1 MTKARSNAVANAAKG
16 DLTVGNGTNL
26 SGILAVGSNGDTLV
40 ADSSTSTG
48 LRYTAGTVQSN
59 PVLNSAM
66 QIWQRGTSFTIP
78 SSSITYTADR
88 WAAYRGATGAT
99 VTRQTTSDSTNLPF
113 IQYCTRIARDS
124 GNTSTAGIYFG
135 YSFDSVNT
143 IPFAGKTVTFSY
155 YARRGANYSATSN
168 LLVVQFYTGTGTDQN
183 VINGYTGL
191 TTVLD
196 TTSTLTTTWQRFTHT
211 FTIASTATEMGFNYV
226 GNVIGTAGAAD
237 FYEITGV
244 QIDIGSTALPFRTY
258 AGTIQGEL
266 AACQRYYEKSY
277 DIATTPGSAVAGGSV
292 YLTQASDGGNNS
304 AYALRFKVEKRN
316 SSWSAAYFTT
326 AGTASNWQYA
336 RSGVSATNVAA
347 TTDLQAST
355 GTRLYFNVGAAWT
368 ANTIQGH
375 WVVDNEL

>member
-1 MTKARSNAVANAAKG
+1 MTRAYNTATTQQNSGGAVAG
-16 DLTVGNGTNL
+16 V
-26 SGILAVGSNGDTLV
+26 
-40 ADSSTSTG
+40 
-48 LRYTAGTVQSN
+48 TAGKN
-59 PVLNSAM
+59 AIINGGM
-66 QIWQRGTSFTIP
+66 DIWQRGTSFTIP

-124 GNTSTAGIYFG
+124 GNTSTAGLYFA

-183 VINGYTGL
+183 VINGYTGN

-237 FYEITGV
+237 YYDITGIQLEV
-244 QIDIGSTALPFRTY
+244 GSVATPFSR
-258 AGTIQGEL
+258 AGGTIQGEL
-266 AACQRYYEKSY
+266 AACQRYYYQAASNTIFGMY
-277 DIATTPGSAVAGGSV
+277 GWFFAYNTTTGRALVQNPVPMRTAATSVTYSNLTINRWGSG
-292 YLTQASDGGNNS
+292 T
-304 AYALRFKVEKRN
+304 FP
-316 SSWSAAYFTT
+316 FTT
-326 AGTASNWQYA
+326 LVIQDNECNTIMTTIQLAGAS
-336 RSGVSATNVAA
+336 G
-347 TTDLQAST
+347 L
-355 GTRLYFNVGAAWT
+355 T
-368 ANTIQGH
+368 ANTMYQFANNNNAAGYLGISA
-375 WVVDNEL
+375 EL